1 MMRKLLWC
9 MLLVPVVFMAGCAS
23 AEGTIRAGYDFS
35 KLDRLAVVQ
44 VTGAVGGEG
53 ANTVADLLG
62 AEFMARGYTMVERQN
77 VQALLTEHNF
87 QASNVTTKEG
97 AVQAGQILNVRG
109 LVVVNVNE
117 FNENISLT
125 ARIIDAE
132 DGGWAW
138 TASGEGTTGRTLL
151 TIAGAAVGAIAGAAT
166 FGHYGHHHHH
176 YYGGTGTLVGAAA
189 GGALGGVGG
198 YAIAPKQLSQ
208 TRKIIK
214 KMCDTLPPRGP
225 VWTAG

>member
-9 MLLVPVVFMAGCAS
+9 VLLVPVVFLAGCAS
-23 AEGTIRAGYDFS
+23 ATGTITPGYDFS

-44 VTGAVGGEG
+44 VTGPVGGEG
-53 ANTVADLLG
+53 ATTIGNLF
-62 AEFMARGYTMVERQN
+62 AEGLTSRGYRMIERQEM
-77 VQALLTEHNF
+77 QRLLAEGNF

-109 LVVVNVNE
+109 LVVVNVDE
-117 FNENISLT
+117 FNESISFT
-125 ARIIDAE
+125 ARIVDAE
-132 DGGWAW
+132 TGEVAW
-138 TASGEGTTGRTLL
+138 IGSGEGTTGRTLL
-151 TIAGAAVGAIAGAAT
+151 TIAGAAVGAMAGAAT

-176 YYGGTGTLVGAAA
+176 YYGGAGTLVGAAA

-214 KMCDTLPPRGP
+214 KMCDTLPPR
-225 VWTAG
+225 